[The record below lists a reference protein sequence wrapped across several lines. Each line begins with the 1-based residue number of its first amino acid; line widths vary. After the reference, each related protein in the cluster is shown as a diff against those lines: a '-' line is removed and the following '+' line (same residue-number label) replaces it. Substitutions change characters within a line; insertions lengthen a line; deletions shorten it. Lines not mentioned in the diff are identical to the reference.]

1 MVARLT
7 HARLCGT
14 DDPYEHRSPDEI
26 MVELSEIRAKY
37 SNQDNNFLFQ
47 DRTQELPLVGYNHGH
62 DALVDASVT
71 LALPNYNSFYVADD
85 IPSGEPVDVFSVPL
99 RLCVGD
105 DLSGRR
111 FGLRYALQ
119 AQNLRAPARG

>member
-85 IPSGEPVDVFSVPL
+85 
-99 RLCVGD
+99 
-105 DLSGRR
+105 LSGRR

-119 AQNLRAPARG
+119 AQDLRAPARG